1 MTKILIQLI
10 FFLFYFVSIIE
21 HICSTKNKEVIFM
34 SEKKELNLDN
44 TDQAAGGWD
53 FEHLP
58 LELCEPL
65 ESLKSIGI
73 DDKAF
78 SRSSS
83 IPSSIPSSRPH
94 EVKSLTV
101 PNIPNPLELHKIP
114 KLEKLKH
121 FTNPPK
127 NSDPSEQ

>member
-1 MTKILIQLI
+1 
-10 FFLFYFVSIIE
+10 
-21 HICSTKNKEVIFM
+21 M

-58 LELCEPL
+58 LELCESL
-65 ESLKSIGI
+65 ESLQSIGI

-78 SRSSS
+78 SRSE
-83 IPSSIPSSRPH
+83 PQLKKLKP
-94 EVKSLTV
+94 LTG
-101 PNIPNPLELHKIP
+101 PNIPNPSELHKIP

>member
-10 FFLFYFVSIIE
+10 FFLFYFVSITE

-53 FEHLP
+53 LEHLS
-58 LELCEPL
+58 LEPY
-65 ESLKSIGI
+65 ESLESIGI

-78 SRSSS
+78 SIPSS
-83 IPSSIPSSRPH
+83 IPSSIPYSRPH
-94 EVKSLTV
+94 EVESLTV

>member
-1 MTKILIQLI
+1 
-10 FFLFYFVSIIE
+10 
-21 HICSTKNKEVIFM
+21 M

-53 FEHLP
+53 LEHLS
-58 LELCEPL
+58 LEPY
-65 ESLKSIGI
+65 ESLESIGI

-78 SRSSS
+78 SIS
-83 IPSSIPSSRPH
+83 SSIPSSRPH
-94 EVKSLTV
+94 EVKSLTG
-101 PNIPNPLELHKIP
+101 PNIPNPSELHKIP